1 MMDSISAP
9 YPQCIQLLIDN
20 ITLDPYFKEFLEYAR
35 SVNIP
40 VVVLSGGMEPII
52 EALLDALIGK
62 DLADY
67 IQIVGNGVQARPGK
81 TLDDENGW
89 EIKFHDDSGFG
100 HDKSLTIRPYANL
113 PADKRP
119 TMFYAG
125 DGVSDL
131 SAAEETDLLF
141 AKKGKDLVTYCV
153 RKDVPFTLFEDWKS
167 IIEKVREI
175 VYVLPFTL
183 LQIPCTNEVIERAQ
197 PTSKKLLPR
206 ATSSTSLRKVA
217 LVHWVFKVELLP
229 ADTRPQW

>member
-1 MMDSISAP
+1 LNLKTDHIGYGTEKRKQGNKDTLDGKIAFRDSFKEMMDSISAP

-35 SVNIP
+35 SVNMP

-67 IQIVGNGVQARPGK
+67 IQIVGNDVQARPGK
-81 TLDDENGW
+81 TIEDENGW

-167 IIEKVREI
+167 ITDKVREI
-175 VYVLPFTL
+175 V
-183 LQIPCTNEVIERAQ
+183 
-197 PTSKKLLPR
+197 
-206 ATSSTSLRKVA
+206 
-217 LVHWVFKVELLP
+217 
-229 ADTRPQW
+229 